1 MPLSRSVRRDRTMDN
16 NDTDTYPRLPARFGS
31 KVATYPECS
40 YGAVRVTLV
49 LRDGRRIYDV
59 IIGGDAICKIGQRH
73 IRSESDLD
81 FSVADIHNVE
91 RGEYWVPFKGCRPI
105 SRTQTSIAVFSLICG
120 FLATALIM
128 PTLGKGLLSGSLVLG
143 VTILGYFLGKK
154 LFP

>member
-1 MPLSRSVRRDRTMDN
+1 MEY
-16 NDTDTYPRLPARFGS
+16 NDSGSYPTLPARFRS
-31 KVATYPECS
+31 KVASYPECS

-91 RGEYWVPFKGCRPI
+91 RGEYWVPFKGCRPLNK
-105 SRTQTSIAVFSLICG
+105 TKVNIAGFSLICG
-120 FLATALIM
+120 FLASAITV
-128 PTLGKGLLSGSLVLG
+128 PTLGKGLLSGTLVVG
-143 VTILGYFLGKK
+143 VTIVGYLLGKK
-154 LFP
+154 LFVS

>member
-1 MPLSRSVRRDRTMDN
+1 MDN
-16 NDTDTYPRLPARFGS
+16 NDTDSYPRLPERFGS
-31 KVATYPECS
+31 KVASYPECS

-59 IIGGDAICKIGQRH
+59 IIGGNAICKIGQRH

-91 RGEYWVPFKGCRPI
+91 RGEYWVPFKGCRPLN
-105 SRTQTSIAVFSLICG
+105 RTQANMVGFILICG
-120 FLATALIM
+120 FLASAITV

-143 VTILGYFLGKK
+143 VTIVGYFLGKK
-154 LFP
+154 LFGS